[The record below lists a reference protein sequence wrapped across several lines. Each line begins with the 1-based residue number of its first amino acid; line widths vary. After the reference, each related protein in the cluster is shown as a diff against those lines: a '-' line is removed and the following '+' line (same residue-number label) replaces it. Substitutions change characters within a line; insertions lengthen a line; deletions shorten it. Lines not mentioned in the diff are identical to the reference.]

1 MPWRRVGRSEDF
13 LAGRGRPVFYSRWR
27 IAVFR
32 AGPRLYAIGH
42 DCPHQGGPLSQGTLD
57 GPCVVCPLHGWA
69 FDLQTGRSVN
79 VPGAS
84 VPTFPVEEREDGVYL
99 WVPE

>member
-1 MPWRRVGRSEDF
+1 MSWRRVGRSEDF
-13 LAGRGRPVFYSRWR
+13 PEGRGRPVFYGRWR

-32 AGPRLYAIGH
+32 VEGRLYVIGH

-57 GPCVVCPLHGWA
+57 QLCVVCPLHGWT
-69 FDLQTGRSVN
+69 FDLRTGQSVH

-84 VPTFPVEEREDGVYL
+84 VPTFPVEEREDGVY
-99 WVPE
+99 